1 MAKAG
6 GERNREQVRRHRSRL
21 RGEGLRPV
29 QLWLPDVR
37 SPAFAAEA
45 RRQSLLVASS
55 PHAADDRA
63 FADALADEVAWKA
76 WED

>member
-1 MAKAG
+1 MANAG

-21 RGEGLRPV
+21 RAQGLRPV

-37 SPAFAAEA
+37 SPAFAAEV
-45 RRQSLLVASS
+45 RRQALLVASS
-55 PHAADDRA
+55 PHAADDQA
-63 FADALADEVAWKA
+63 FADALGDEAAWGA